1 MYDNVELNL
10 SIAVASA
17 AFYHCSDGCL
27 SFPSFGFHVR
37 FVLSAAMENGR
48 RFSDNQVDQPRHL
61 GGRGGV
67 WSVQS
72 GVVHIYVKKIIEQYS
87 DHAGVITP
95 SRF

>member
-27 SFPSFGFHVR
+27 WFPSFGFHVR

-48 RFSDNQVDQPRHL
+48 RFSDNQVDQLRHL
-61 GGRGGV
+61 GGGGGGGPD
-67 WSVQS
+67 WSS
-72 GVVHIYVKKIIEQYS
+72 TNICKKE
-87 DHAGVITP
+87 H
-95 SRF
+95 